1 MVWKRII
8 AAITVILVVVAIVLI
23 KQKAKKM
30 KGKESVQEIKK

>member
-8 AAITVILVVVAIVLI
+8 AAITVVLVVVAIVLI

-30 KGKESVQEIKK
+30 QGKESVQEIKK